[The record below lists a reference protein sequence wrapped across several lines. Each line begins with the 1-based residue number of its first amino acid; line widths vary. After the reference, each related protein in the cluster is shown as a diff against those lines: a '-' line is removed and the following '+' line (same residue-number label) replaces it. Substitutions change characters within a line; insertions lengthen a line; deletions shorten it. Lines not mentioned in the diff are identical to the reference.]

1 MFNHMNSQHFIRYR
15 CFDLF
20 KISYIGYKIWT
31 YPSTTRGGI
40 NIDIPRQNL
49 VATTKIKSDKRVF

>member
-1 MFNHMNSQHFIRYR
+1 RYR

-31 YPSTTRGGI
+31 YPYTTRGGI